1 MNVDNKAVF
10 KNIPFN
16 LPSTA
21 FSCMV
26 LGSRGSGKTQ
36 LIKKILDIYTPQIN
50 IDNRY
55 LISPT
60 AYLDN
65 TLSDFFDKD
74 NVFTIY
80 NDQIIEFIEDVIKTN
95 MDKQKQ
101 EIYKKTLQELEMD
114 DDKFI
119 EAEIKEMIDKKYAL
133 NLKRL
138 YKPDHNLLIVEDS
151 LGLFRPKSKLSFL
164 FTRHRW
170 YNLSVIISS
179 QSFRVVPPVI
189 RNNCVLNFMF
199 PTNNKEL
206 KKLEEEF
213 NNYKKDES
221 FKKMFEKYVYN
232 YNTLFVNRSLPKT
245 KQYHQNL
252 DRYIDMSEFEK

>member
-1 MNVDNKAVF
+1 
-10 KNIPFN
+10 
-16 LPSTA
+16 
-21 FSCMV
+21 
-26 LGSRGSGKTQ
+26 
-36 LIKKILDIYTPQIN
+36 
-50 IDNRY
+50 
-55 LISPT
+55 
-60 AYLDN
+60 
-65 TLSDFFDKD
+65 
-74 NVFTIY
+74 
-80 NDQIIEFIEDVIKTN
+80 
-95 MDKQKQ
+95 
-101 EIYKKTLQELEMD
+101 MD